1 VSRFTSTD
9 LPRALWLGLGLI
21 VAATGMLV
29 ALEIYRTYE
38 RTPSPRQ
45 SADLVVRTFEVI
57 TGAQRLFQEVQ
68 AAQRAVRAYVNVRKP
83 EELAA
88 YRARSQAALALLGRL
103 KQLTADNP
111 EQQRRMPNIQLQI
124 DAWFAELD
132 RIVRIGDTRGAQAAQ
147 EILQSNAPLDAM
159 RAIGGLIDAAVN
171 SEKELLTQRLNAMAE
186 EQERRAAQALLG
198 AGLAFI
204 ILAAGV
210 LLVPLAFYRVRGA
223 ERARQ
228 ESDQRF
234 RLFVN
239 GVRDYA
245 IYPLDSQGHVT
256 DWNAGAERVKGYPA
270 QEIVGQHFGR
280 FYSEE
285 DRLAGRPEQ
294 ALQAAAR
301 DGSFEEEGWRLRKDG
316 TRFLADTVLNAIR
329 DPGGRLVGYMKIT
342 RDIGE
347 LRHQQL
353 ALAQYSK
360 MEALGQL
367 TGGLAHDFNNLL
379 HVIKN
384 GAELVERHLRDVQ
397 PQVRTYLDMV
407 KRNADRAASLTQRLL
422 AFARRQPL
430 DPKPINPNTLIA
442 DVTALLKQAL
452 GESVAIE
459 TVVGGGL
466 WTISADSNQ
475 LETAILNLALNARDA
490 MPAGGKL
497 TIEISNTF
505 LDESYCAAHEEVKP
519 GQYVMIAVSD
529 NGAGM
534 TGEVLAKAFDPFFTT
549 KEPGRGTGLGLS
561 QVYGFTKQSGGHVKI
576 YSEAGSGTTVR
587 LYLPRVP
594 GTIESPVQ
602 HRTTEPAPGRMG
614 RETLVLVEDDDD
626 VRDFTAEVLREL
638 GYRVL
643 AAGDA
648 ESALGLL
655 QGEPKVELLFTDI
668 GLPGGVNGRQLA
680 HEAVKRWPRLK
691 VLFTTGYARNAI
703 IHQGRLDEGVEL
715 ITKPFTQSRLAR
727 KIRQVLDAREPA

>member
-1 VSRFTSTD
+1 VSRLTSTD

-21 VAATGMLV
+21 VAASGMLV
-29 ALEIYRTYE
+29 ALEIYRAYE
-38 RTPSPRQ
+38 RSPSPRQ

-83 EELAA
+83 DELAV
-88 YRARSQAALALLGRL
+88 YRASSQAALAVLAKL

-132 RIVRIGDTRGAQAAQ
+132 RIVQIGDTRGAQAAQ

-159 RAIGGLIDAAVN
+159 RAIGGLIDAAVK

-204 ILAAGV
+204 VLAAGV
-210 LLVPLAFYRVRGA
+210 LLVPLAFYRVRA
-223 ERARQ
+223 SERARQ

-245 IYPLDSQGHVT
+245 IYPLDPRGHVT
-256 DWNAGAERVKGYPA
+256 DWNAGAERVKGYTA
-270 QEIVGQHFGR
+270 QEILGQHFGR
-280 FYSEE
+280 FYTEE
-285 DRLAGRPEQ
+285 ERLAGRPEQ

-301 DGSFEEEGWRLRKDG
+301 DGSFEEEGWRVRRDG
-316 TRFLADTVLNAIR
+316 TRFLADVVLNAIR

-347 LRHQQL
+347 LRQQQL

-360 MEALGQL
+360 MDALGQL

-384 GAELVERHLRDVQ
+384 GIELVERHLRDVQ

-452 GESVAIE
+452 GESIAIE

-490 MPAGGKL
+490 MPRGGKL
-497 TIEISNTF
+497 TLEITNTF

-529 NGAGM
+529 TGAGM
-534 TGEVLAKAFDPFFTT
+534 AGEVLAKAFDPFFTT

-587 LYLPRVP
+587 LYLPRVS
-594 GTIESPVQ
+594 GTAQSPAQ
-602 HRTTEPAPGRMG
+602 RRTNEPPPARTGK
-614 RETLVLVEDDDD
+614 ETLVLVEDDED

-655 QGEPKVELLFTDI
+655 QGEPKAELLFTDI

-691 VLFTTGYARNAI
+691 VLFTTGYARNAL
-703 IHQGRLDEGVEL
+703 IHHGRVDEGVEL
-715 ITKPFTQSRLAR
+715 ITKPFTQSSLAR
-727 KIRQVLDAREPA
+727 KIRQVLDARV